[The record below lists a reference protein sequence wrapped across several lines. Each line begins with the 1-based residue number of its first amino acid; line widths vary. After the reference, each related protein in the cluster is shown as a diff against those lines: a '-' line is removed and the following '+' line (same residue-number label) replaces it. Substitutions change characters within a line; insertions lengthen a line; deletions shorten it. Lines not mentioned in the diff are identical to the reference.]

1 MYNLQEYKEENT
13 ENEEKDIRRIG
24 EIKNINGTSNKNI
37 YWNKKNILGRNNYFK
52 VDTGAETNLIPN
64 NIWIL
69 IPNRPKLMPINT
81 KL

>member
-1 MYNLQEYKEENT
+1 MEQVIK
-13 ENEEKDIRRIG
+13 IFIG
-24 EIKNINGTSNKNI
+24 I
-37 YWNKKNILGRNNYFK
+37 KKNILGRNNYFK